1 MPRLEGERRGGTGVD
16 GGLTG
21 RDVWLTDGDDDA
33 PALGA
38 DDAEPLVVPDA
49 APEDPE
55 EAALDAAEEL
65 DGAEELTIA
74 DELLGAL
81 VLLLPCTALPIVP
94 SCVQSEDD
102 GAGCAGGV
110 TGSPWWNVEVP
121 YTPIGWCIYRQ
132 RVMTERE

>member
-65 DGAEELTIA
+65 DELVVNDESAATTRSRTGDRLRSTPMLRPSLRSRRFVVRVDVEESN
-74 DELLGAL
+74 
-81 VLLLPCTALPIVP
+81 TARCFA
-94 SCVQSEDD
+94 SS
-102 GAGCAGGV
+102 
-110 TGSPWWNVEVP
+110 
-121 YTPIGWCIYRQ
+121 YTAFNR
-132 RVMTERE
+132 R